1 METFSF
7 FQATNGRVTLSPL
20 PPLCNC
26 SIVALQCCVS
36 FWCRNITLV
45 TCFYFFAIKNLLEV
59 AVPPWVDSNDE
70 ETIQQQILAL
80 SAVSILW
87 YRVLKYFLPI
97 MTSSLA
103 ECFSSIQFK
112 KYFEMLG
119 MYTST
124 FTIFS
129 NVFKFAFLVCFTK

>member
-7 FQATNGRVTLSPL
+7 LQATDGSVTPSP
-20 PPLCNC
+20 PFFNC
-26 SIVALQCCVS
+26 SVVALQCCVS
-36 FWCRNITLV
+36 FWCHNVTLV

-80 SAVSILW
+80 SAVSILR
-87 YRVLKYFLPI
+87 YPVLKYFLPI
-97 MTSSLA
+97 MTSPLA
-103 ECFSSIQFK
+103 ECFSSIQFF

-129 NVFKFAFLVCFTK
+129 MFLNLLF